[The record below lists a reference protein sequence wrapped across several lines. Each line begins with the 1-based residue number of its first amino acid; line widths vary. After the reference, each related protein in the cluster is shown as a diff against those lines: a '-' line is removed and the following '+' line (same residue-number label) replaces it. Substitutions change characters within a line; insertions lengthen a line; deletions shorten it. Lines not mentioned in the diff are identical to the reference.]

1 MTTAAFAIVGVV
13 IATAATPAFAQFGKL
28 GDLAGKA
35 GKLATEMTISE
46 QEERELG
53 ERVSA
58 TVRTEFGVVQDAA
71 VTKYVSLLGNL
82 LAKASSRPG
91 LKWEFIVLD
100 TDGVNAFAAPGGL
113 VHITKGALGLVK
125 SEAELAGVLGH
136 EIAHI
141 TKKHTVNAIQ
151 KNKAIKMT
159 TEEVGAK
166 GSAYYSK
173 LANAAYDNIVER
185 GFDRGDEDD
194 ADQEGLRIANKVGYN
209 PAALGSFL
217 EKLIERNKGLSG
229 SKPNGLFSTHPD
241 TQARIDKQGRQIKA
255 EKLAGT
261 AMGQT
266 RYTANVKFDA
276 KPRTAIA
283 LSSTE
288 AKGVAGAGSAAKTDA
303 KTGQKPPA
311 KEEKKGG
318 GMFGGLGNAL
328 SGGKQKESTQAS
340 ASAGGR
346 ALDPNRPDRYAAGG
360 GNPNK
365 LSVTVTAAE
374 IEAFRKGIA

>member
-1 MTTAAFAIVGVV
+1 MKTAAFAVALLV
-13 IATAATPAFAQFGKL
+13 AATPAFAQFGKL

-35 GKLATEMTISE
+35 GKLATDLNISE

-82 LAKASSRPG
+82 LAKSSSRPA

-100 TDGVNAFAAPGGL
+100 TEGVNAFAAPGGI

-194 ADQEGLRIANKVGYN
+194 ADQEGLRLANKAGYN

-217 EKLIERNKGLSG
+217 GKLMERNKGLSG
-229 SKPNGLFSTHPD
+229 TKPNGLFATHPD
-241 TQARIDKQGRQIKA
+241 TQARIDKQGKQIKA
-255 EKLAGT
+255 EKLSGA
-261 AMGQT
+261 AMGQA
-266 RYTANVKFDA
+266 RYTASVKYDA

-283 LSSTE
+283 LSSSE
-288 AKGVAGAGSAAKTDA
+288 AKGMAGASSSGSSGSSAKTE
-303 KTGQKPPA
+303 QKPPA

-328 SGGKQKESTQAS
+328 STGKQKEGTQAS

-360 GNPNK
+360 GNPNR
-365 LSVTVTAAE
+365 LSVSVTASE

>member
-1 MTTAAFAIVGVV
+1 MKTASLAIVLL
-13 IATAATPAFAQFGKL
+13 AAAAPAFAQFGKL

-35 GKLATEMTISE
+35 GKLATEMNISE

-58 TVRTEFGVVQDAA
+58 TVRTEFGVVQDPA
-71 VTKYVSLLGNL
+71 VTRYVSVLGNL
-82 LAKASSRPG
+82 LAKGSSRPG

-100 TDGVNAFAAPGGL
+100 TDGVNAFAAPGGI
-113 VHITKGALGLVK
+113 VHITRGALGLIK

-151 KNKAIKMT
+151 KNKAIKVT

-194 ADQEGLRIANKVGYN
+194 ADQEGLRMANKAGYN

-217 EKLIERNKGLSG
+217 GKLMERNKGLRG
-229 SKPNGLFSTHPD
+229 TKPNGLFSTHPD
-241 TQARIDKQGRQIKA
+241 TQARVDKQSKQIKA
-255 EKLAGT
+255 EKLSGA
-261 AMGQT
+261 AMGQA
-266 RYTANVKFDA
+266 RYSANVKYDA
-276 KPRTAIA
+276 KPRTALA
-283 LSSTE
+283 LSSSE
-288 AKGVAGAGSAAKTDA
+288 AKGVAGASSSGSSAKPE
-303 KTGQKPPA
+303 PPA
-311 KEEKKGG
+311 KVEKEKKSG
-318 GMFGGLGNAL
+318 GMFGGLGSAL
-328 SGGKQKESTQAS
+328 STGKQKEGTQAS

-365 LSVTVTAAE
+365 LSVTVTPAE

>member
-1 MTTAAFAIVGVV
+1 MKTASFAIVLL
-13 IATAATPAFAQFGKL
+13 AAAAPAFAQFGKL

-35 GKLATEMTISE
+35 GKLATEMNISE

-58 TVRTEFGVVQDAA
+58 TVRTEFGVVQDPA
-71 VTKYVSLLGNL
+71 VTRYVSVLGNL
-82 LAKASSRPG
+82 LAKGSSRPG

-100 TDGVNAFAAPGGL
+100 TDGVNAFAAPGGI
-113 VHITKGALGLVK
+113 VHITRGALGLIK

-151 KNKAIKMT
+151 KNKAIKVT

-194 ADQEGLRIANKVGYN
+194 ADQEGLRMANKAGYN

-217 EKLIERNKGLSG
+217 GKLMERNKGLRG
-229 SKPNGLFSTHPD
+229 TKPNGLFSTHPD
-241 TQARIDKQGRQIKA
+241 TQARVDKQSKQIKA
-255 EKLAGT
+255 EKLSGA
-261 AMGQT
+261 AMGQA
-266 RYTANVKFDA
+266 RYSVNVKYDA
-276 KPRTAIA
+276 KPRTALA
-283 LSSTE
+283 LSSSE
-288 AKGVAGAGSAAKTDA
+288 AKGVAGASSSGSSAKPE
-303 KTGQKPPA
+303 PPA
-311 KEEKKGG
+311 KVEKEKKSG
-318 GMFGGLGNAL
+318 GMFGGLGSAL
-328 SGGKQKESTQAS
+328 STGKQKEGTQAS

-365 LSVTVTAAE
+365 LSVTVTPAE